1 MSEYTEVEQ
10 PFLAQ
15 LAAQGWTVIDQGAH
29 LSQDPTPSLRSSFR
43 PWWLPGVFRAAVGAI
58 NTLAVGPEKGTPW
71 LTARQLDDLE
81 SQLFRRPQR
90 PLLESNQ
97 AVHELLLKAQVDV
110 NEATG
115 AADPVVRLIDFH
127 HPERNQ
133 FHAVNQFRIA
143 TPGRGREFIVPD
155 IVLFVNG
162 IPLAVI
168 ECKKGSATCANPMQE
183 AFVQLRR
190 YMDQRVDQR
199 VAPGMDQR
207 AAVAA
212 SGLKEGEPRLFHT
225 NLLLV
230 RTCGLEAD
238 CGNISSGEE
247 HFHAWKTLY
256 PDNDPADDGRPAPLA
271 AQQQLV
277 AGMLTRANLL
287 QILRTCTVFMDTDA
301 GTRVKVVCRY
311 QQFRAA
317 NKIVQRLRSGAMPLE
332 RSGVVWHTQGS
343 GKSLTMV
350 FVARMLRAST
360 DLNDFKIVLVNDRQD
375 LEAQLGATATLIG
388 GRVNVIGSTHELR
401 EHLASDSSDL
411 NMVMVHKFHERDQV
425 LSLRVAEALGTYR
438 AMPAAQTFGVVN
450 ASARIVLMI
459 DEAHRTQSSDLSENL
474 FAAFPNA
481 TRLAFTGTPL
491 LTDRHGEHKTHK
503 RFGAAIDT
511 YRLLDAVN
519 DGATLQILY
528 EGRTADSA
536 LNEKHAFDEK
546 FEDLFRDRS
555 DEELAAIRRKYG
567 ATGDI
572 LEAKARIDAIAR
584 DLVRHYVDNILP
596 NGFKAQVVCHSKL
609 ACVRYQEAIER
620 AIAERVAQEQVRALP
635 DAPLLRQ
642 LRFLKTAVIVSSDG
656 TNEAAYIT
664 QARKQAARLNAVENF
679 CKGFD
684 RDAPDQANTGVAFL
698 IVCDMLLTGFDAPIE
713 QVMYIHKRLREHTLL
728 QAIARTNRVKRGKHR
743 GYVVDYIGLAN
754 HLTEALTLYTATDEL
769 QELHDGLKNISTELP
784 VLEER
789 FQRLLQHFEARGVAG
804 IRAFIHGHERG
815 QTQGQTQGPER
826 DAQAHLERD
835 AAVVHAAVKALA
847 DERYRADFEVYLKK
861 FLLSLEIILPHA
873 SAQPFRVPAK
883 RFGYILQV
891 AKERYKDSSLQ
902 LGDAGAKVKALINE
916 HLISLGINPKV
927 PPVELLAEDF
937 LLRLQ
942 QHAQHAGGN
951 GEAKASEMEHAI
963 RKHCTV
969 HHDEDPAFFEKLS
982 EKVDA
987 LIARHH
993 DEWDVLVE
1001 HLGALRV
1008 EVIAGRKQGVEGL
1021 GHEASAFYEHIA
1033 QVGFGSAD
1041 VPPSDRPAFKLLMA
1055 QIVELLQATI
1065 GGIDFWHSP
1074 DKQKRL
1080 RGDIKTAIGRAKV
1093 VALLP
1098 QRERVAVEVMKLAKN
1113 RRDQLLNA
1121 CGNGKA

>member
-15 LAAQGWTVIDQGAH
+15 LAAQGWTVIDQGPQ
-29 LSQDPTPSLRSSFR
+29 LPQDAAPSLRSSFR
-43 PWWLPGVFRAAVGAI
+43 SWWLPGVFREAVAAI
-58 NTLAVGPEKGTPW
+58 NTLTDGPDKGTPW
-71 LTARQLDDLE
+71 LTERQLDELE
-81 SQLFRRPQR
+81 SQLFRQPQR
-90 PLLESNQ
+90 TLLESNQ

-115 AADPVVRLIDFH
+115 EADPVVRLIDFH
-127 HPERNQ
+127 HPEQNR
-133 FHAVNQFRIA
+133 FHAINLVRMA
-143 TPGRGREFIVPD
+143 TPGRGRDFIVPD

-162 IPLAVI
+162 IPLAVV

-183 AFVQLRR
+183 AYVQLKR
-190 YMDQRVDQR
+190 YMDQR
-199 VAPGMDQR
+199 AET
-207 AAVAA
+207 AA
-212 SGLKEGEPRLFHT
+212 SGLKEGEPRLFHA
-225 NLLLV
+225 NLLLI

-238 CGNISSGEE
+238 YGSISSGEE
-247 HFHAWKTLY
+247 HFYAWKTLY
-256 PDNDPADDGRPAPLA
+256 PADDAGQAGGA
-271 AQQQLV
+271 VAMSAQQQLV

-287 QILRTCTVFMDTDA
+287 QMLRTCTVFMDTDA

-317 NKIVQRLRSGAMPLE
+317 NKIVQRLRTGGTALA

-375 LEAQLGATATLIG
+375 LEEQLGATATLIG

-401 EHLASDSSDL
+401 QHLATDTSDL
-411 NMVMVHKFHERDQV
+411 NMVMVHKFQEREQV
-425 LSLRVAEALGTYR
+425 LSNTVAEALGTYR
-438 AMPAAQTFGVVN
+438 AMPAGKTFGVVN
-450 ASARIVLMI
+450 TSDRMVLMI
-459 DEAHRTQSSDLSENL
+459 DEAHRTQSSDLGENL
-474 FAAFPNA
+474 FEAFPNA

-491 LTDRHGEHKTHK
+491 ITDRHGERKTHK
-503 RFGAAIDT
+503 RFGEYIDT

-555 DEELAAIRRKYG
+555 DEELAAIRKKYG

-572 LEAKARIDAIAR
+572 LEAKARIDAISR

-609 ACVRYQEAIER
+609 ACVRYQEGIET
-620 AIAERVAQEQVRALP
+620 AIAERVAQEQVKPAP
-635 DAPLLRQ
+635 DAELLRK
-642 LRFLKTAVIVSSDG
+642 LAFLKTAVVVSSDG
-656 TNEAAYIT
+656 TNEAVYIT
-664 QARKQAARLNAVENF
+664 MARKQAARLNALENF

-684 RDAPDQANTGVAFL
+684 LDDADRANTGVAFL

-713 QVMYIHKRLREHTLL
+713 QVMYIDKRLREHTLL
-728 QAIARTNRVKRGKHR
+728 QAIARTNRVKRGKQR

-769 QELHDGLKNISTELP
+769 QELHDGLKNITTELP

-789 FQRLLQHFEARGVAG
+789 YQRLLQHFEGKGVAG
-804 IRAFIHGHERG
+804 IKAFVNGELPG
-815 QTQGQTQGPER
+815 LQQ
-826 DAQAHLERD
+826 D
-835 AAVVHAAVKALA
+835 AAVAHAAVKALA

-861 FLLSLEIILPHA
+861 FLMSLDIILPHA
-873 SAQPFRVPAK
+873 SAQLFRVPAK

-891 AKERYKDSSLQ
+891 AKERYKDASLQ
-902 LGDAGAKVKALINE
+902 LGDAGEKVKALINE

-937 LLRLQ
+937 LQRLE
-942 QHAQHAGGN
+942 QHAGGN
-951 GEAKASEMEHAI
+951 DEAKASEMEHAI

-969 HHDEDPAFFEKLS
+969 HHDEDPAFYKKLS

-987 LIARHH
+987 LIERHH
-993 DEWDVLVE
+993 DEWDLLVE
-1001 HLGALRV
+1001 KLGELRTEAV
-1008 EVIAGRKQGVEGL
+1008 AGRKQCVEGL
-1021 GHEASAFYEHIA
+1021 GKEASAFYEHLIGVA
-1033 QVGFGSAD
+1033 YGSAG
-1041 VPPSDRPAFKLLMA
+1041 VPAADLPVYKVLMA
-1055 QIVELLQATI
+1055 TLVELLQDTI
-1065 GGIDFWHSP
+1065 GSIDFWQSA

-1080 RGDIKTAIGRAKV
+1080 RGEIKTVIARANLNNML
-1093 VALLP
+1093 A

-1113 RRDQLLNA
+1113 RHEQLL
-1121 CGNGKA
+1121 KAANDGS

>member
-29 LSQDPTPSLRSSFR
+29 LPQHPAPSLRTSFR
-43 PWWLPGVFRAAVGAI
+43 PWWLPGVFREAVSAI
-58 NTLAVGPEKGTPW
+58 NTLPDRPGMSTTW

-81 SQLFRRPQR
+81 SQLFHRPQR
-90 PLLESNQ
+90 TLLGSNQ
-97 AVHELLLKAQVDV
+97 AVHELLLKAQVDM

-115 AADPVVRLIDFH
+115 EADPVVRLIDFH
-127 HPERNQ
+127 HPERNR
-133 FHAVNQFRIA
+133 FHAINQFRVA

-162 IPLAVI
+162 IPLVVV
-168 ECKKGSATCANPMQE
+168 ECKKGSATCANPMRE
-183 AFVQLRR
+183 AWVQLTR
-190 YMDQRVDQR
+190 YMDRRVDQR
-199 VAPGMDQR
+199 MSPR
-207 AAVAA
+207 AEMPAA
-212 SGLKEGEPRLFHT
+212 DLKEGEPRLFHS

-230 RTCGLEAD
+230 RTSGREAD
-238 CGNISSGEE
+238 YGNISSGAA
-247 HFHAWKTLY
+247 HFYAWKTLASA
-256 PDNDPADDGRPAPLA
+256 DAPADAGACPASGA
-271 AQQQLV
+271 ASGAAMAAMSAQQRLI

-287 QILRTCTVFMDTDA
+287 QIARTCTVFMDTDA

-317 NKIVQRLRSGAMPLE
+317 LKIVQRLRSGATALA

-375 LEAQLGATATLIG
+375 LEAQLGATAQLIG
-388 GRVNVIGSTHELR
+388 GRVNVIGSTQALR
-401 EHLASDSSDL
+401 EQLGSDSSDL
-411 NMVMVHKFHERDQV
+411 NMVMVHKFQERDQV
-425 LSLRVAEALGTYR
+425 LSPAVAEALGTYR

-459 DEAHRTQSSDLSENL
+459 DEAHRTQSSDLSDNL

-491 LTDRHGEHKTHK
+491 ITDRHGEHRTHM
-503 RFGAAIDT
+503 RFGEAIDT
-511 YRLLDAVN
+511 YKLMDAVN
-519 DGATLQILY
+519 DGTTLQILY

-536 LNEKHAFDEK
+536 LSEKHAFDEK
-546 FEDLFRDRS
+546 FEDLFCDRS
-555 DEELAAIRRKYG
+555 DAELAAIRKKYG

-572 LEAKARIDAIAR
+572 LEAKARIDAIAH

-609 ACVRYQEAIER
+609 ACVRYQEGIEAALTER
-620 AIAERVAQEQVRALP
+620 IAQERVQPTP
-635 DAPLLRQ
+635 DAALLRQ
-642 LRFLKTAVIVSSDG
+642 LTFLKTAVVVSSDG

-664 QARKQAARLNAVENF
+664 RARKQATRMNAVQNF

-684 RDAPDQANTGVAFL
+684 MHDADQANTGIAFL

-713 QVMYIHKRLREHTLL
+713 QVMYIDKRLREHSLL
-728 QAIARTNRVKRGKHR
+728 QAIARTNRVRSGKQR

-789 FQRLLQHFEARGVAG
+789 YQRLLQHFEAKGVTRIKAFINGQTHGLEHDAG
-804 IRAFIHGHERG
+804 I
-815 QTQGQTQGPER
+815 
-826 DAQAHLERD
+826 
-835 AAVVHAAVKALA
+835 VHAAVKALV
-847 DERYRADFEVYLKK
+847 DERFRADFEVYLKK
-861 FLLSLEIILPHA
+861 FLMSLEIVLPHP

-883 RFGYILQV
+883 RFGYLLQV
-891 AKERYKDSSLQ
+891 AKERYKDASLD

-927 PPVELLAEDF
+927 APVELLAADF
-937 LLRLQ
+937 LQRLQ
-942 QHAQHAGGN
+942 QHADGN
-951 GEAKASEMEHAI
+951 DEARASEMEHAL

-993 DEWDVLVE
+993 DEWDLLAE
-1001 HLGALRV
+1001 RLGELRV
-1008 EVIAGRKQGVEGL
+1008 EALAGRRQGVEGL
-1021 GHEASAFYEHIA
+1021 GREASTFYEHIA
-1033 QVGFGSAD
+1033 QVGFGSAG
-1041 VPPSDRPAFKLLMA
+1041 VPAADRQAFKALA
-1055 QIVELLQATI
+1055 TQIVELLRATI
-1065 GGIDFWHSP
+1065 GSIDFWHSP

-1080 RGDIKTAIGRAKV
+1080 RGAIKTTIGRARV
-1093 VALLP
+1093 EALLA
-1098 QRERVAVEVMKLAKN
+1098 QRERVAVEVLKLAKN
-1113 RRDQLLNA
+1113 RRDALLKSHRD
-1121 CGNGKA
+1121 GEV